1 MKRLALILLL
11 AAVPAVMP
19 AAAQEKR
26 AEEIPAEKK
35 AAESPAEGESGGMV
49 LWKWA
54 NFVVLAGL
62 LGWAVKKNAGPFFAA
77 RTRQIRKDMLEADDL
92 RKQAEARAAEVDRR
106 LASLESEIAALRA
119 ESAREAEAE
128 TGRLSRATVAEIA
141 KIQAHAEQEIASAG
155 KAARM
160 ELKRYSA
167 ELAIRLAEQ
176 KIRARMTPETQN
188 ALIGGFVRHL
198 EPPTHAQ
205 TS

>member
-1 MKRLALILLL
+1 MKRLLLVILL
-11 AAVPAVMP
+11 AGAPALTF
-19 AAAQEKR
+19 AAQQQP
-26 AEEIPAEKK
+26 PAEDASER
-35 AAESPAEGESGGMV
+35 AAEPPAEGEHGGLV

-54 NFVVLAGL
+54 NFAVLAGI

-77 RTRQIRKDMLEADDL
+77 RSRQIRKDMIEADDM

-106 LASLESEIAALRA
+106 LSNLEAEIAALRA
-119 ESAREAEAE
+119 ESAREAESE
-128 TGRLSRATVAEIA
+128 TERLSRHTAAEIA
-141 KIQAHAEQEIASAG
+141 KIQAHAQQEIASAG

-198 EPPTHAQ
+198 EPPSHAQ
-205 TS
+205 TT